1 MDDERKHIYEQ
12 MREEIQ
18 NPDRKFAG
26 SEGKHGDLCLVCIDG
41 AWHRARIVS
50 IQSDTC
56 NVFVID
62 QGLPHITTSK
72 ALAWGHK
79 DSFLLPPE
87 TESCILANV
96 LFLDNSLPERAT
108 KFVMSL
114 RGKKFR
120 GLVQAVLK
128 PNRTLLLDIP
138 MVSKPMCMFGVAK
151 KMVVDEFKCL
161 VQKCLE
167 VDRVTQERNLNV
179 GSKLEKIDQYFYP
192 DLLMNA
198 FEHVIVT
205 EVTNPRNIFCQLHI
219 FSKAVKTISEQMQ
232 QHYEKHSDS
241 GETSHLNCGDPCAAK
256 GMDGKWHR
264 SLLKQTL
271 SNDDA
276 VEVFHVD
283 EGKVESVPVG
293 DIRPLHGELLRM
305 PVVTYHCSLEGVTDD
320 GAETTGYLKSLLL
333 NKTQVAK
340 FNRHNKPQ
348 DVYHITVYAN
358 CGTCINNS
366 FIQKMGHFASSDV
379 VNTEQDLNVQNTVNV
394 DVDVLL
400 EETLPN
406 TKNQSVNGLT
416 DGPSTGSKNREQHPP
431 NQIQINGNLP
441 TEVQN
446 TPHDDVFA
454 VGRSVNVMVSCFESL
469 QKFWCQTTE
478 DGDSLG
484 RLMNDLQNHYA
495 SAHPQPLVE
504 SICVARSPDNGM
516 WYRAKIM
523 VSQHSPVVD
532 VRFIDF
538 GQTRMVPLRD
548 IRPIDPAFLQLN
560 AKAFQC
566 CLYQPPD
573 KKSTNP
579 TWTDRE
585 FVKVAESCASSG
597 IGLTCTVKAA
607 TCDEEGLL
615 LNMLD
620 IETPSDGTC
629 RRPTKEYAQNE
640 AHKMQKPP
648 PVQSD
653 SYNYST
659 HNIQVNGKEKVW
671 IMSSDNVNLFYCQL
685 NRNYHLFDKVMKNV
699 KQLLGNQQG
708 KDRPLGLNSI
718 CFAKYTDKQWY
729 RGEVV
734 ELSPK
739 LKVHFVDYGETL
751 VVNEWD
757 ICPCP
762 TGESIVR
769 ALPVQA
775 VPLGLFNVPAEVPQ
789 EVNQWFADHAVGQS
803 LTISVVAKGEKG
815 KLIVELFDGSLSVNA
830 IVREKI
836 SKMKPGMTALV
847 QKTDQQLLN
856 TIKRAN
862 SNETCARDELSSQPV
877 TKVSL
882 PEIEHEQTLDEG
894 RKPTS
899 EICSNDSEVT
909 QLSLLSCPRVNISMY
924 TWPNISES
932 KTVEVYASCIDG
944 PHFFWC
950 EYADEEEQ
958 KKVTSLA
965 QEAGLAQQDM
975 TFPETLGPGCPC
987 LALFSSDE
995 QWYRAQVLRRVEDTF
1010 DVLFIDYGNETDVDI
1025 KNVRSVPQ
1033 SLMEIDPQAFLCSL
1047 DGFDKSKGS
1056 WDDQVHDVFYNLL
1069 VDKLIRVKVLNIE
1082 ENSDSVFP
1090 QYAVA
1095 IECENV
1101 VMNTV
1106 MQKYW
1111 KPLPTEHA
1119 KPEIDQ
1125 TETSLQDIQTKSNR
1139 DIQTKSNKD
1148 NQTES
1153 NQDIQTED
1161 IQTES
1166 NKDIQTKSNKDN
1178 QTESNRDIQ
1187 TEDIQTDSN
1196 KDNQMQ
1202 SNKDIQTES
1211 SKDIQTESSKD
1222 IQTESSKD
1230 IQTESSKDIQT
1241 DSNKDI
1247 QTESSKD
1254 IQTDSS
1260 ITHLNVS
1267 TGNVNAGMFKE
1278 PSISKN
1284 KQEEVYASCIVGPHY
1299 FWCEYAD
1306 EEEQKKV
1313 TSLAQEAG
1321 LAQQDMT
1328 FPETLGPGSPCLALF
1343 SSDEQWYR
1351 AQVLRRVE
1359 DTFDVLFIDYGNET
1373 DVDIKNVR
1381 SVPQSLMEIDP
1392 QAFLCSLDGFDKS
1405 KGSWDDQVHD
1415 VFYNL
1420 LVDKLIRVKV
1430 LNIEEHSD
1438 SVFPQYAVAIECE
1451 NVVMNTVMQKYWKPL
1466 PTEHAKPEIDQTE
1479 TSLQDI
1485 QTKSNR
1491 DIQTKSNR
1499 DNQTKSNRDIQTESN
1514 RDNQMQSNK
1523 DIQMESNK
1531 DIQMEDIQTESNR
1544 DNQMQSN
1551 KDIQMESNKD
1561 NQTEDIQTES
1571 NKDNQMQSNQ
1581 DNQMESNK
1589 DNQMESN
1596 KDIQM
1601 ESNRDNQMQS
1611 NKDIQTESNRDN
1623 QMQSNKDIQMES
1635 NKDNQTES
1643 NQDNQMESNKD
1654 IQTES
1659 NNQTESNRDIQTES
1673 NKDIQTE
1680 SNKDNQTE
1688 DNQTEDIQTDS
1699 NKDNQTES
1707 NRDIHT
1713 ESNKDNQTD
1722 SNKDIQTESNRDNQ
1736 TESNR
1741 DIQTESNR
1749 DIHTESNKDNQTED
1763 IQTESNRDNQTESN
1777 KDIQTESNRDNQTE
1791 SNKDIQTE
1799 SNKDIQ
1805 TESNKDIQTD
1815 SNKDNQTES
1824 NITHLNVSTGN
1835 VNAGMFKEPSIS
1847 KNKQEEVYASCIV
1860 GPHYFWCEYA
1870 DEEEQKKVTSLA
1882 QEAGLAQQDMTF
1894 PETLG
1899 PGSPCLALFS
1909 SDEQWYRAQVLRRVE
1924 DKFDVLFID
1933 YGNETDVDIKN
1944 VRSVP
1949 QSLMEIDPQ
1958 AFLCSLD
1965 GFDKCKGSWD
1975 DQVHDVF
1982 YNLLVDKRLKVTVLN
1997 MDSHPDI
2004 AVPLYAVEVE
2014 CEGAVV
2020 NTMMEKYWKGLDTGD
2035 ASGMCLEAEVGHD
2048 EAR

>member
-1 MDDERKHIYEQ
+1 MCSNPGLPTTGTEVHVVIKRVNLKDRCGIVELWVNMDDERKHIYEQ

-18 NPDRKFAG
+18 NPDRKFAE
-26 SEGKHGDLCLVCIDG
+26 SEGKLGDLCLVCIDG

-96 LFLDNSLPERAT
+96 LFLDNRWPERAT
-108 KFVMSL
+108 KFLMSL

-120 GLVQAVLK
+120 GLVQDVLK

-151 KMVVDEFKCL
+151 KMAGDEFKCL

-179 GSKLEKIDQYFYP
+179 GRKLEKIDQYFYP
-192 DLLMNA
+192 DLLINA

-271 SNDDA
+271 TNDDA

-283 EGKVESVPVG
+283 EGKVESVSVG

-320 GAETTGYLKSLLL
+320 GAETNGYLKSLLL

-340 FNRHNKPQ
+340 FNRHNKSQ
-348 DVYHITVYAN
+348 DVYHVTLYAN

-366 FIQKMGHFASSDV
+366 FIQKMGHLASSDV

-394 DVDVLL
+394 DVDVIL

-406 TKNQSVNGLT
+406 TKNQSVNGWT
-416 DGPSTGSKNREQHPP
+416 DEPTTGSKNREHPSP
-431 NQIQINGNLP
+431 QIQINGHLP

-454 VGRSVNVMVSCFESL
+454 VGRSFNVKVSCFESL

-495 SAHPQPLVE
+495 SAHHQPLVD

-523 VSQHSPVVD
+523 ASQHSPVVD

-538 GQTRMVPLRD
+538 GRMRTVPLRD
-548 IRPIDPAFLQLN
+548 IHPMDPAFLQLN

-566 CLYQPPD
+566 CLCQPPD

-585 FVKVAESCASSG
+585 FLKFAESCAKSG

-615 LNMLD
+615 LNVLD
-620 IETPSDGTC
+620 IETPTDGTC
-629 RRPTKEYAQNE
+629 RCPTKEYAQNE
-640 AHKMQKPP
+640 AHKMQKSP

-671 IMSSDNVNLFYCQL
+671 IMSSDNVNLFHCQL

-699 KQLLGNQQG
+699 KQLLGKQQC
-708 KDRPLGLNSI
+708 KDHPLGLNSI
-718 CFAKYTDKQWY
+718 CFAKYTDTQWY
-729 RGEVV
+729 RGQVV

-751 VVNEWD
+751 VVNEGD

-789 EVNQWFADHAVGQS
+789 EINQWFADRAVGQN

-830 IVREKI
+830 IVRERI
-836 SKMKPGMTALV
+836 SNMKPGMMALV
-847 QKTDQQLLN
+847 QKTDRQLLN
-856 TIKRAN
+856 IIKRAN
-862 SNETCARDELSSQPV
+862 SNETCARDERSSQPV

-894 RKPTS
+894 RKTTS

-909 QLSLLSCPRVNISMY
+909 QLSLLSCPEGNGNICTY

-932 KTVEVYASCIDG
+932 KTVEVYASCIGG

-958 KKVTSLA
+958 NKVTSLV

-975 TFPETLGPGCPC
+975 TFPGTLGPGSPC

-995 QWYRAQVLRRVEDTF
+995 HWYRAQVVRRVEDTF
-1010 DVLFIDYGNETDVDI
+1010 DVVFIDYGNETEVDI

-1047 DGFDKSKGS
+1047 DGFDKCKGS

-1069 VDKLIRVKVLNIE
+1069 VDKVIRVKVLNIE
-1082 ENSDSVFP
+1082 EHSDGVFP

-1101 VMNTV
+1101 VLNTV

-1119 KPEIDQ
+1119 KPEMDQ
-1125 TETSLQDIQTKSNR
+1125 TETSLQDVQAESDGDVQAESDGDVQAESDGDVQAESDGDVQTES
-1139 DIQTKSNKD
+1139 DGDVQTESDGDVQAESDGDVQTESDGDVQAESDGDVQAESDGDVQTDSDKDNQMQSNKD
-1148 NQTES
+1148 NQTE
-1153 NQDIQTED
+1153 DIQTD
-1161 IQTES
+1161 S
-1166 NKDIQTKSNKDN
+1166 NKDI

-1187 TEDIQTDSN
+1187 TEDIQTEDIQMASN
-1196 KDNQMQ
+1196 RDIQTA
-1202 SNKDIQTES
+1202 SNRDIQTES
-1211 SKDIQTESSKD
+1211 NRDIQTESNRDIQMESNRDIQTDSNRD
-1222 IQTESSKD
+1222 IQTESNRDIQMQSNRD
-1230 IQTESSKDIQT
+1230 IQTDSNRDIQT
-1241 DSNKDI
+1241 DSNKDV
-1247 QTESSKD
+1247 QTDSNKD
-1254 IQTDSS
+1254 VQTDSS
-1260 ITHLNVS
+1260 TTHLNVS

-1278 PSISKN
+1278 PSISKD
-1284 KQEEVYASCIVGPHY
+1284 KQVEVYASCVVGPHF

-1306 EEEQKKV
+1306 EEEQNKV
-1313 TSLAQEAG
+1313 KSLAQEAG

-1328 FPETLGPGSPCLALF
+1328 FPGTLGPGSPCLALF
-1343 SSDEQWYR
+1343 SSDEHWYR
-1351 AQVLRRVE
+1351 AQVVRRVE
-1359 DTFDVLFIDYGNET
+1359 DTFDVVFIDYGNET
-1373 DVDIKNVR
+1373 
-1381 SVPQSLMEIDP
+1381 E
-1392 QAFLCSLDGFDKS
+1392 
-1405 KGSWDDQVHD
+1405 
-1415 VFYNL
+1415 
-1420 LVDKLIRVKV
+1420 
-1430 LNIEEHSD
+1430 
-1438 SVFPQYAVAIECE
+1438 
-1451 NVVMNTVMQKYWKPL
+1451 
-1466 PTEHAKPEIDQTE
+1466 
-1479 TSLQDI
+1479 
-1485 QTKSNR
+1485 
-1491 DIQTKSNR
+1491 
-1499 DNQTKSNRDIQTESN
+1499 
-1514 RDNQMQSNK
+1514 
-1523 DIQMESNK
+1523 
-1531 DIQMEDIQTESNR
+1531 
-1544 DNQMQSN
+1544 
-1551 KDIQMESNKD
+1551 
-1561 NQTEDIQTES
+1561 
-1571 NKDNQMQSNQ
+1571 
-1581 DNQMESNK
+1581 
-1589 DNQMESN
+1589 
-1596 KDIQM
+1596 
-1601 ESNRDNQMQS
+1601 
-1611 NKDIQTESNRDN
+1611 
-1623 QMQSNKDIQMES
+1623 
-1635 NKDNQTES
+1635 
-1643 NQDNQMESNKD
+1643 
-1654 IQTES
+1654 
-1659 NNQTESNRDIQTES
+1659 
-1673 NKDIQTE
+1673 
-1680 SNKDNQTE
+1680 
-1688 DNQTEDIQTDS
+1688 
-1699 NKDNQTES
+1699 
-1707 NRDIHT
+1707 
-1713 ESNKDNQTD
+1713 
-1722 SNKDIQTESNRDNQ
+1722 
-1736 TESNR
+1736 
-1741 DIQTESNR
+1741 
-1749 DIHTESNKDNQTED
+1749 
-1763 IQTESNRDNQTESN
+1763 
-1777 KDIQTESNRDNQTE
+1777 
-1791 SNKDIQTE
+1791 
-1799 SNKDIQ
+1799 
-1805 TESNKDIQTD
+1805 
-1815 SNKDNQTES
+1815 
-1824 NITHLNVSTGN
+1824 
-1835 VNAGMFKEPSIS
+1835 
-1847 KNKQEEVYASCIV
+1847 
-1860 GPHYFWCEYA
+1860 
-1870 DEEEQKKVTSLA
+1870 
-1882 QEAGLAQQDMTF
+1882 
-1894 PETLG
+1894 
-1899 PGSPCLALFS
+1899 
-1909 SDEQWYRAQVLRRVE
+1909 
-1924 DKFDVLFID
+1924 
-1933 YGNETDVDIKN
+1933 VDIKN

-1982 YNLLVDKRLKVTVLN
+1982 YNLLVDKRLSVTVLN
-1997 MDSHPDI
+1997 MDYHPEI
-2004 AVPLYAVEVE
+2004 AVPPYAVEVE

-2048 EAR
+2048 YSVMKNLKSSKECFGTMKPRRE